1 MIIHWET
8 KVPRAKG
15 IRIESVNRFN
25 SRGAS
30 HVYGRGDIFGRGRS
44 VNMEVWLTRGGRLLA
59 RFWSSS
65 KGVPRFSYE
74 VIGLL
79 YDKMDLPRDVSF
91 DRPVTE
97 KHEHWVPHCL
107 RVEYDTFTRDYLE
120 GDYSD

>member
-1 MIIHWET
+1 
-8 KVPRAKG
+8 
-15 IRIESVNRFN
+15 
-25 SRGAS
+25 
-30 HVYGRGDIFGRGRS
+30 
-44 VNMEVWLTRGGRLLA
+44 MEVWLTRGGRLLA

-74 VIGLL
+74 VIGLR

-120 GDYSD
+120 GDYSRSVCESTAEPEHRSAYPSPLRADSSDIPARG